1 MSNVIIYTTP
11 TCSRCR
17 VLKKKMRDK
26 NIEFTESQ
34 DMDKI
39 MEMGYLAVPIL
50 EVDDKCLEM
59 KNALSWIDSK

>member
-11 TCSRCR
+11 TCPRCK

-34 DMDKI
+34 DVDKV

-50 EVDDKCLEM
+50 EVDGKCLEM
-59 KNALSWIDSK
+59 KDANDWINEQ